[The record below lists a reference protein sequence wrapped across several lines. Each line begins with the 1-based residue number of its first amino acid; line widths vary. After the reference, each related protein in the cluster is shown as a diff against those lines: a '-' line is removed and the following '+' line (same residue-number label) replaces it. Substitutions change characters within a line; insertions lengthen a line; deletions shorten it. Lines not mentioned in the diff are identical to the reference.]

1 MIKKI
6 LVTGG
11 DGRFAQELKKNKNKY
26 IFYFRNKKQLDI
38 LSIKSIKNNIRK
50 FKPDCLLHL
59 AALSRPMSIH
69 DREINKSINLNVIG
83 TSNVVKACNDANIK
97 IIFFYTSYV
106 YPGKK
111 GIIVKMTPY
120 YHGITMAGQN

>member
-11 DGRFAQELKKNKNKY
+11 DCRFAQELKKNKNKY
-26 IFYFRNKKQLDI
+26 IFIPGQKQLDI
-38 LSIKSIKNNIRK
+38 LSIKSFNNIRK

-69 DREINKSINLNVIG
+69 DREINKSINLNVIELQMYW
-83 TSNVVKACNDANIK
+83 VCNDANINY
-97 IIFFYTSYV
+97 FFYKLR

-111 GIIVKMTPY
+111 GIIVKMILT
-120 YHGITMAGQN
+120 TLE